1 MTETVANEKP
11 AVEPRPA
18 AGRSKVRRAARL
30 AAVALAAA
38 AVLAVVLGTLLYR
51 AVAASRPLLAGEL
64 VVAGLAAPV
73 TVERDGLGVPT
84 VRGANRLDVARAL
97 GFLHAQDRFFQM
109 DLSRRQA
116 AGELAELVGPTMV
129 DADRSMRVHRFRSVA
144 RAVVERSSL
153 AEQALLDAYATG
165 VNAGLAALPQRPF
178 EYLLLRSRPAPWRAE
193 DSVLVLLAMFNML
206 NTETRWYDATV
217 ATMTDTLPPALV
229 DFLVP
234 PGTTW
239 DSPLVGGPLPEPPL
253 PGPDVVDLRTK
264 QDELPRAAARGEVER
279 LPAGSNNWAIAGS
292 RTRHGGA
299 ILANDMHL
307 LISVPN
313 TWYRASLVWPSG
325 SGERRVTGVTL
336 PGAPAVVVGSNG
348 DVAWGFTNSYGD
360 WLDLVTVEEV
370 AGDPGAYRTPGGI
383 ARFDVWEEKI
393 AVRGGDEQRLEVE
406 TTVWGPVIGRDARGR
421 RRALRWLAHDP
432 QAVNF
437 SLVRLEAA
445 ADLDEALLVAAD
457 SGIPPQNFVGADRT
471 GRIGWTIAGRI
482 PRRSGPPRR
491 GAVAGTDPAAQWQ
504 GFLRPEEYPKIVDP
518 GDGLLW
524 TANARTVDG
533 GWLEALGNGGYYL
546 GIRAAMIR
554 ERLGALERPSELDM
568 LALQLD
574 DRAAFLERWRELV
587 LRTLTAEA
595 TAGRPERAEFR
606 RLVDTGWTGRA
617 SVDSVGY
624 RLVRGFRAELLNQV
638 YKALT
643 APCRAAD
650 PEFGFG
656 SVTQAEGSLWR
667 LVTER
672 PPHLLDPR
680 FASWDDQLLAAVDA
694 VIVTLTS
701 DGTELGERTWGE
713 RNRAAMRHPLSLAVP
728 LLSRFLDMPR
738 DPLPGDGFTPRA
750 QGPGF
755 GASERMAVSPGREQ
769 DGYFHM
775 PGGQSGHPLSP
786 YYRAGHDAWVRGE
799 PTPFL
804 PGPTVHTLELRP
816 AP

>member
-1 MTETVANEKP
+1 MSENGSNGTP
-11 AVEPRPA
+11 AAAPRPA
-18 AGRSKVRRAARL
+18 AGRSKVRRFARVV
-30 AAVALAAA
+30 AVVLAAA
-38 AVLAVVLGTLLYR
+38 TLLALIAGALLYR
-51 AVAASRPLLAGEL
+51 AVAASRPLLDGE
-64 VVAGLAAPV
+64 VAVAGVVAPV
-73 TVERDGLGVPT
+73 TVERDWLGVPT

-116 AGELAELVGPTMV
+116 AGELAALIGGTTAE
-129 DADRSMRVHRFRSVA
+129 ADRAMRVHRFRAVA
-144 RAVVERSSL
+144 RAVVERASL
-153 AEQALLDAYATG
+153 AERALLEAYAAG
-165 VNAGLAALPQRPF
+165 VNAGLAALPGRPF
-178 EYLLLRSRPAPWRAE
+178 EYLLLRERPEPWRAE

-206 NTETRWYDATV
+206 NTETRWHDATV

-229 DFLVP
+229 EFLAP
-234 PGTTW
+234 AGTSW
-239 DSPLVGGPLPEPPL
+239 DAPLVGGPLPEPPL
-253 PGPDVVDLRTK
+253 PGPGVVDLRTSRK
-264 QDELPRAAARGEVER
+264 DSPQTAALNGVER

-325 SGERRVTGVTL
+325 GGERRVTGVTL
-336 PGAPAVVVGSNG
+336 PGTPAVVVGSNG
-348 DVAWGFTNSYGD
+348 EVAWGFTNSYGD
-360 WLDLVTVEEV
+360 WLDLVTVEDV
-370 AGDPGAYRTPGGI
+370 PGDPGAYRTPGGL
-383 ARFDVWEEKI
+383 ARFDVWQEKI
-393 AVRGGDEQRLEVE
+393 AVRGGDAQTLEVE

-421 RRALRWLAHDP
+421 RRVLRWLAHQP
-432 QAVNF
+432 EAVNF
-437 SLVRLEAA
+437 SLLRLEIAA
-445 ADLDEALLVAAD
+445 NLDEALLIAAD
-457 SGIPPQNFVGADRT
+457 SGIPPQNFVCADRA

-482 PRRSGPPRR
+482 PRRAGTPRR

-504 GFLRPEEYPKIVDP
+504 GFLRPEEYPRVVDP
-518 GDGLLW
+518 ADGLLW

-533 GWLEALGNGGYYL
+533 PWLDLIGNGGYYL

-554 ERLGALERPSELDM
+554 ERLVALERPTERDM
-568 LALQLD
+568 LPLQLD
-574 DRAAFLERWRELV
+574 DRAVFLERWRELV
-587 LRTLTAEA
+587 LRTLTPAA
-595 TAGRPERAEFR
+595 TAGHPQRAEFR
-606 RLVDTGWTGRA
+606 RLVESSWTGRA
-617 SVDSVGY
+617 SIDSVGY
-624 RLVRGFRAELLNQV
+624 RLVRGFRAELLNQA

-656 SVTQAEGSLWR
+656 SLTQADGPLWR

-672 PPHLLDPR
+672 PMHLLDPR
-680 FASWDDQLLAAVDA
+680 FNDWDEQLLAAVDA

-701 DGTELGERTWGE
+701 DGSSLAERTWGE
-713 RNRAAMRHPLSLAVP
+713 RNRAVIRHPLSLAVP

-738 DPLPGDGFTPRA
+738 DQLPGDGFTPRA

-769 DGYFHM
+769 DGFFHM

-786 YYRAGHDAWVRGE
+786 YYRAGHDAWVKGE

-804 PGPTVHTLELRP
+804 PGPTVHTLTLEP